1 MGGWWGRGEPTG
13 YKLAMG
19 LEILLSRAREGDE
32 GWVRVKEW
40 EKVLSK
46 LKDTGYFQKEIQG
59 SKKYKELV
67 ENPTNFWKDSL
78 EEEDNEDIREV
89 VKEVDESCD
98 TAIGG
103 IISSMK
109 VKIGWR
115 LPPESLIKC
124 LRPSSECLKMLLVK
138 TFLKRFSRS

>member
-19 LEILLSRAREGDE
+19 LEILLSRAREGEE
-32 GWVRVKEW
+32 GW

-46 LKDTGYFQKEIQG
+46 LKDTGYFQKELQG

-89 VKEVDESCD
+89 VKEVDESC
-98 TAIGG
+98 G